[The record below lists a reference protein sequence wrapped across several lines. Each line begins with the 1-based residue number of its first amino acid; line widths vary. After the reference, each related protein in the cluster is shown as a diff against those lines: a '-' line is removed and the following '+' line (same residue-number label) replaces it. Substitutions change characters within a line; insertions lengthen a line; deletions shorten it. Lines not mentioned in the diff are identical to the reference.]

1 MKTIA
6 EQLNVKEFP
15 FVIRDKNGNGIY
27 WEFYNKY
34 WVKNEYDDQGNQIY
48 WENSNGSWLKAEYD
62 DQGNQIYWE
71 NSNGSW
77 FKKEYDDKSNLISYK
92 DSNDN
97 WGKHIYDLND
107 NEIYFETGIGVVFD
121 KRVTELTLDQIAEK
135 FGIEV
140 SQLKIKK

>member
-48 WENSNGSWLKAEYD
+48 WENSNGSW
-62 DQGNQIYWE
+62 
-71 NSNGSW
+71 

-107 NEIYFETGIGVVFD
+107 NEIYFETEGGVVFD

-140 SQLKIKK
+140 SRLKIKK